1 MYQTVIKFW
10 FEEIQPSQW
19 FKSEPE
25 LDLLIR
31 ERFTDLLVQ
40 AKRAELF
47 SWRDNAMGR
56 LAEII
61 LLDQFS
67 RNIFRGH
74 AEAFSADSLALVL
87 AQEAIR
93 NGCDKDLAPH
103 MRAFCYLPYMHSES
117 SVIHQ
122 EALKLFNQ
130 PGLEGNLEFE
140 IKHKAIIDRFGRYPH
155 RNQVLGRSST
165 AEELDFLMLPGSS
178 F

>member
-19 FKSEPE
+19 FNNEPA
-25 LDLLIR
+25 LDQLIR
-31 ERFTDLLVQ
+31 EQFTDLLNQ

-47 SWRDNAMGR
+47 HWRSHAIGR

-74 AEAFSADSLALVL
+74 AEAFSADTLALVL
-87 AQEAIR
+87 SQEAVCS
-93 NGCDKDLAPH
+93 GYDKELPTH

-117 SVIHQ
+117 RVIHQ
-122 EALKLFNQ
+122 EALILFNQ
-130 PGLEGNLEFE
+130 PGLEDNLEFE
-140 IKHKAIIDRFGRYPH
+140 MKHKVIIDRFGRYPH
-155 RNQVLGRSST
+155 RNQVLGRNST
-165 AEELDFLMLPGSS
+165 AEELAFLKEPESS